1 MTKTT
6 TDFSSMP
13 AEQARALNAA
23 AARTIEGFQKLA
35 ELNLETARASMEATG
50 EQIREL
56 LAARDVKTL
65 TELVSSYSKPR
76 PDAFK
81 AYAQAVY
88 SISRETGAELAEI
101 VDQQV
106 AESQRQLYAAI
117 EELASKAPA
126 GSEGVVAFTRQ
137 VMAASST
144 AYDELT
150 KAARQFA
157 QMADSTVSGENRGG
171 GRGTRRKPTA

>member
-1 MTKTT
+1 MAKSTN
-6 TDFSSMP
+6 DFAGMQ
-13 AEQARALNAA
+13 AEQARAINAA
-23 AARTIEGFQKLA
+23 AARSIEGFQKLA
-35 ELNLETARASMEATG
+35 ELNLETARASMEATA

-65 TELVSSYSKPR
+65 TELVSSYSKPH
-76 PDAFK
+76 PEAFK

-88 SISRETGAELAEI
+88 SISRETGAELADI
-101 VDQQV
+101 VDERV

-137 VMAASST
+137 VMAASTT

-157 QMADSTVSGENRGG
+157 QMADSAVTGEARGS
-171 GRGTRRKPTA
+171 RPARRKQGE

>member
-1 MTKTT
+1 MTKTS
-6 TDFSSMP
+6 TDFP
-13 AEQARALNAA
+13 GQGEQARALGDAA
-23 AARTIEGFQKLA
+23 SRAIEGFQKLA

-65 TELVSSYSKPR
+65 TELVTSYSKPR

-88 SISRETGAELAEI
+88 AISRETGTELAEI
-101 VDQQV
+101 VERQV
-106 AESQRQLYAAI
+106 ADSQRQLYAAV
-117 EELASKAPA
+117 EELATKAPP

-137 VMAASST
+137 VLAASTT
-144 AYDELT
+144 AYDQLT

-157 QMADSTVSGENRGG
+157 QVTDSVVAGEERGSRGG
-171 GRGTRRKPTA
+171 RRK

>member
-6 TDFSSMP
+6 RDSSSVQ
-13 AEQARALNAA
+13 AEQARVLSAA
-23 AARTIEGFQKLA
+23 ATRAIEGFQKLA

-56 LAARDVKTL
+56 LAARDIKTL
-65 TELVSSYSKPR
+65 TELVASYSKPR
-76 PDAFK
+76 PEAFK

-101 VDQQV
+101 VDKQV
-106 AESQRQLYAAI
+106 SESQRQLYAAI

-126 GSEGVVAFTRQ
+126 GSEGMVAFTRQ
-137 VMAASST
+137 VMAASTT

-157 QMADSTVSGENRGG
+157 QMADSAMTGEPRAS
-171 GRGTRRKPTA
+171 GRGSRRKQAK